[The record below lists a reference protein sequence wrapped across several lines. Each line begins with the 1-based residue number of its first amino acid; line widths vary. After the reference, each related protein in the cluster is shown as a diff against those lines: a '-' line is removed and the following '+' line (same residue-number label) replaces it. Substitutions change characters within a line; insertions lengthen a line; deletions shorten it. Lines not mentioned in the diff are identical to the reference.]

1 MGMKE
6 IMVLIDNRVG
16 ALAQV
21 CEKLGGAG
29 VNIDSISAYGDG
41 EKGIIRLVTA
51 DEKSAL
57 SALKGNGIEVF
68 HSELVIAKITDQP
81 GELAKITRR
90 LAQHQVNVESIYLLS
105 KSKGVME
112 FAIKTDAPEKAKTA
126 LKH

>member
-1 MGMKE
+1 ME

-21 CEKLGGAG
+21 CERLGGAG

-41 EKGIIRLVTA
+41 ERGIIRLVTE

-57 SALKGNGIEVF
+57 SVLHGPGIEVF
-68 HSELVIAKITDQP
+68 QSELVIAKINDQP

-90 LAQHQVNVESIYLLS
+90 LAQHQVNIESMYLLS
-105 KSKGVME
+105 KARGIME
-112 FAIKTDAPEKAKTA
+112 FAIKTDEPEKAKGA